1 MLRMSWMSWM
11 PSVVNAGKSPGIALY
26 EGTIFYIEDG
36 YNTVNYDPDKGTP
49 IFVGKYKIRK
59 FNDDNTI
66 VLQKITRVVYSPP
79 VTVSRSNL
87 NNCVLS
93 LNLHDEN
100 VGMSPG
106 LKLEVGQIFIVKIG
120 NDSVIAGK
128 YQLDQ
133 MLSSDLFVLDK
144 GWGYYPRLI
153 EVSRSDLDKC
163 TLINI

>member
-1 MLRMSWMSWM
+1 MSWMSWM
-11 PSVVNAGKSPGIALY
+11 PLVVNAGKSPGIALY
-26 EGTIFYIEDG
+26 EGTIFYIEVG
-36 YNTVNYDPDKGTP
+36 YNTVNYDPVKGKS

-66 VLQKITRVVYSPP
+66 VLQEITRVVYSPL
-79 VTVSRSNL
+79 VTVVSRRDL

-100 VGMSPG
+100 LGMSPG